1 MGRGRRV
8 IKNTCEESRVERPIS
23 RREKK
28 RAVTNLQFKQELG
41 NKIILGIRS
50 SW

>member
-1 MGRGRRV
+1 MGRGRRA

-28 RAVTNLQFKQELG
+28 KSGYKYPVQARTRK
-41 NKIILGIRS
+41 
-50 SW
+50 